1 MTIRAE
7 LVYDRDCPNVDAAR
21 AVLHCA
27 FAELGVTP
35 AWVEWD
41 RGDRDS
47 PSYVRE
53 YGSPTILVN
62 GQDVF
67 GAEPHADADCC
78 RLYISDEGGLRGVP
92 PVAQIVAALRKSNL
106 EYQIRQKETKS

>member
-1 MTIRAE
+1 MTIRVE

-27 FAELGVTP
+27 FAAIGVAP

-41 RGDRDS
+41 RSDRDS
-47 PSYVRE
+47 PDYVHR

-62 GQDVF
+62 GRDVV
-67 GAEPHADADCC
+67 GAEPNAEAQCC
-78 RLYISDEGGLRGVP
+78 RLYARDEGGLHGVP

-106 EYQIRQKETKS
+106 EH